1 MSDILGIIRFGL
13 VITSGNSEMIH
24 DDDDD
29 AVVVVLV
36 VVVLGRKDGK
46 KEPQNAGVVQ
56 RVAGCAKLI
65 ELWNV
70 MVQLL

>member
-24 DDDDD
+24 DDDD
-29 AVVVVLV
+29 AVVV